1 MASASPDLTNNLYA
15 ASRYLSARQKI
26 LSQNIANSDTPRYVA
41 RDLQKADLSGGNEF
55 SLFVANGKSY
65 STGAANLTAHAK
77 EDKTAYEITPDGNRI
92 SLEQQFVKVSETQEK
107 FALINGLMRK
117 WKSIKSTALGNV

>member
-1 MASASPDLTNNLYA
+1 MASGPTLTNNLYA

-26 LSQNIANSDTPRYVA
+26 LSQNIANSDTPKYVA
-41 RDLQKADLSGGNEF
+41 RDLQKADLTGGNDF

-65 STGAANLTAHAK
+65 GTGSANLTARAK

-117 WKSIKSTALGNV
+117 WKNIKSTALGNI